1 MSPKVFVSH
10 ASEDKE
16 RFVLGFARR
25 LRARG
30 IDAWLDRWEMQP
42 GESLVDQV
50 FEEGLKEAA
59 VVVVVLSRASV
70 AKPWVREE
78 LNAAVLKRINAGIKV
93 IPVVIDD
100 CEVPEALKS
109 TIWERI
115 DDLASYDA
123 SLDRI
128 VAAILGV
135 TDRPPLGAL
144 PRYAQPRTDD
154 VKNIGTLSSIDSL
167 VLRHSC
173 EETLAGKASLL
184 DPAELFAGEEGSV
197 VSGAQLRE
205 ALDVLDEERL
215 IETER
220 AGGGV
225 VFAYAVTTAGME
237 AYARAH
243 LPHYDALVTRV
254 VSAIVN
260 EKLDSRPEIA
270 ATVGEGEALVGHI
283 LDRLEGEGYLR
294 QEKFLGGQCLI
305 HALSPRLRRLLDA

>member
-16 RFVLGFARR
+16 RFVLGFATR

-50 FEEGLKEAA
+50 FEEGLKEAS
-59 VVVVVLSRASV
+59 VVIVVLSRASV

-115 DDLASYDA
+115 DDLTSYDA

-144 PRYAQPRTDD
+144 PDYAKPAT
-154 VKNIGTLSSIDSL
+154 KSIGRLAGIDGV
-167 VLRHSC
+167 VLRLSC
-173 EETLAGKASLL
+173 DAIIAQGGGFVEPESITSGAA
-184 DPAELFAGEEGSV
+184 PADITE
-197 VSGAQLRE
+197 AQLRE
-205 ALDVLDEERL
+205 SLEVLEEEGMIVTDRV
-215 IETER
+215 
-220 AGGGV
+220 AGGVIIG
-225 VFAYAVTTAGME
+225 YRPTTAGME
-237 AYARAH
+237 AYAQAVV
-243 LPHYDALVTRV
+243 PAYDDIVKRV
-254 VSAIVN
+254 VSGIVN
-260 EKLDSRPEIA
+260 SNVDTSEPLA
-270 ATVGEGEALVGHI
+270 QLVGTNEVLVLHI

-294 QEKFLGGQCLI
+294 QEKGMGARSMVYGI
-305 HALSPRLRRLLDA
+305 SPRLRRLLDA